1 LNIKLTKD
9 ERLRSKRIVER
20 LFTTGKSVFI
30 YPFKIFYFSENE
42 LSANQVQVLITV
54 SKRNF
59 KKAVDR
65 NRIKR
70 LIREAYRKNKY
81 GLCDQLKRHNKS
93 MAIGLIYVGETIL
106 SYQEIERKL
115 ILILQRL
122 IEQDEE
128 HIG

>member
-1 LNIKLTKD
+1 LNNKLTKE
-9 ERLRSKRIVER
+9 ERLNSKKVIEN
-20 LFTTGKSVFI
+20 LFGNGKSLFLYPYKVFYVYEDKPSE
-30 YPFKIFYFSENE
+30 YP
-42 LSANQVQVLITV
+42 VQVLISV

-59 KKAVDR
+59 KKAIDR

-70 LIREAYRKNKY
+70 LVREAYRMNKNSLLDSL
-81 GLCDQLKRHNKS
+81 GPHNKS
-93 MAIGLIYVGETIL
+93 MILGLIYVGETIL

-115 ILILQRL
+115 ILILHRL